1 MTRAGGWSRRRC
13 RSAVQALSPGNVIA
27 GKSFAVARDRIHDR
41 IDMLPMVIRVSQT
54 EHVPEFVHHNSA
66 DICDDI
72 SVRSKPQGA
81 PIGVEVLSSIKKD
94 VCFDHARALRSVVSH
109 RQGPTAKRLSKNT
122 VGKNDRVYP
131 IAG

>member
-54 EHVPEFVHHNSA
+54 KQVPEFVHHNPP
-66 DICDDI
+66 DICDDR
-72 SVRSKPQGA
+72 SVRSKPQRA
-81 PIGVEVLSSIKKD
+81 PIEVEVLSSVKKD
-94 VCFDHARALRSVVSH
+94 VCFGHARTLRSVVSH
-109 RQGPTAKRLSKNT
+109 REGSTAKR
-122 VGKNDRVYP
+122 
-131 IAG
+131 